1 MRLFDLS
8 DKVAIV
14 TGGNGGIGLGMA
26 KGPAE
31 SGAKI
36 AIIGRNTE
44 KNANAV
50 NEIKSLGA
58 TAIAIETDVRDANAV
73 TSMVKAVVAE
83 WGRVD
88 ILINNAGINI
98 RKRPEDLSEEEWRQV
113 LDTNLTSAFL
123 CSKACY
129 PEMKKAGGGKILNN
143 GSMLSLFGSPWGSA
157 YGSSKGGIMQM
168 TKSHAT
174 SWADDNIQVNC
185 YLPGW
190 INTDL
195 TLQAREDV
203 PGLHEKV
210 LARTPAGR
218 WGEPADLAGLA
229 VYLASPAS
237 DFLTGTAIP
246 IDGGFSIAI

>member
-26 KGPAE
+26 KGLAE
-31 SGAKI
+31 AGAKI
-36 AIIGRNTE
+36 AIVGRNTD
-44 KNANAV
+44 KNASAV
-50 NEIKSLGA
+50 KEIKSLGA
-58 TAIAIETDVRDANAV
+58 TAIAVETDVRDATAV
-73 TSMVKAVVAE
+73 TSMVEAVVAE
-83 WGRVD
+83 WGRVN

-98 RKRPEDLSEEEWRQV
+98 RKRPEDLSEKEWRQV
-113 LDTNLTSAFL
+113 IDTNLTSAFL

-129 PEMKKAGGGKILNN
+129 PEMKKTGGGKILNN
-143 GSMLSLFGSPWGSA
+143 GSMLSIFGSPWGSA

-168 TKSHAT
+168 TRGHAT

-195 TLQAREDV
+195 TLQARKDV